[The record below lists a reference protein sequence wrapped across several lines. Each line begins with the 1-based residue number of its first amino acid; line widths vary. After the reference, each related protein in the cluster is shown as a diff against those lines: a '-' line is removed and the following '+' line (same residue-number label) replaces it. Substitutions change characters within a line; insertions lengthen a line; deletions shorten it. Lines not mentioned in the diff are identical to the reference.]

1 MALRPF
7 LCTANIALFLVLLAG
22 CSNDTLEAAESQSAV
37 TLPPSTQV
45 APAPTTTRAPTGE
58 TNATPTTEAQTSAPT
73 DSSDSNEPTRVGL
86 RLVGEYA
93 EPLAALARPDDSRLF
108 LLERAGRVVP
118 IDPESGKAD
127 RAILDIS
134 DEVSSNVER
143 GLLGGAF
150 STDGSV
156 LYLHFSDRDGNTQLD
171 RWNVNPA
178 GAVDIGSRTPLF
190 SLEQPFPNHN
200 GGQVAIGP
208 DGYLYLGLGDG
219 GAADDPLGAGQD
231 TSTTLGAILRI
242 DPDGADLGGGT
253 SYAIPPDNP
262 FVSGGGAPE
271 IFLWGVRNPW
281 RFSFD
286 QGTGDLWIGDVGQ
299 NEIEEV
305 TVLRAG
311 DGGGLGANLGWN
323 LREGSQP
330 FAGEEPAGHVAP
342 IHDYNHDDG
351 NCSIT
356 GGYVYR
362 GSAIPAL
369 DGTYLY
375 ADYCVGELVTV
386 DQSGTATPLGLIV
399 EGRNVVSF
407 AEDNAGE
414 IYVISESGRLFELVV
429 VES

>member
-1 MALRPF
+1 ML
-7 LCTANIALFLVLLAG
+7 LLVG
-22 CSNDTLEAAESQSAV
+22 CSNDTLGTADSPSAV
-37 TLPPSTQV
+37 TLPPSASQS
-45 APAPTTTRAPTGE
+45 APESTTATEASSADNDTTSGVPTTRSPVTGE
-58 TNATPTTEAQTSAPT
+58 PTK
-73 DSSDSNEPTRVGL
+73 VGL

-93 EPLAALARPDDSRLF
+93 EPLAALSRPGDSRLF
-108 LLERAGRVVP
+108 LLEREGRVVP
-118 IDPESGKAD
+118 IDPESGKTN

-134 DEVSSNVER
+134 DEVSTDVER

-150 STDGSV
+150 SPDGTV
-156 LYLHFSDRDGNTQLD
+156 LYLHYSDRDGDTQLE
-171 RWNVNPA
+171 RWNLDAA
-178 GAVDIGSRTPLF
+178 GAIDRASRTPLF

-242 DPDGADLGGGT
+242 DPDGVDSDSGT
-253 SYAIPPDNP
+253 PYLIPGDNP
-262 FVSGGGAPE
+262 FVAGGGAPE

-286 QGTGDLWIGDVGQ
+286 RATGDLWIGDVGQ
-299 NEIEEV
+299 GELEEV
-305 TVLRAG
+305 TVLRLA

-323 LREGSQP
+323 LREGSQS
-330 FAGEEPAGHVAP
+330 FAGDEPADHVAP
-342 IHDYNHDDG
+342 IYEYNHDDG

-362 GSAIPAL
+362 GNAIPELA
-369 DGTYLY
+369 GTYLY
-375 ADYCVGELVTV
+375 ADYCVGELVAV
-386 DQSGTATPLGLIV
+386 DQSGNATPLGLIV
-399 EGRNVVSF
+399 EDRNVVSF
-407 AEDNAGE
+407 AEDNDGE
-414 IYVISESGRLFELVV
+414 LYVISEAGLLFELVV